1 MADSSQVEMT
11 AHQQTYGSFIK
22 LLKYGAVVCAVVALV
37 VILLISH

>member
-1 MADSSQVEMT
+1 MAESSQVEIT

-22 LLKYGAVVCAVVALV
+22 LLKYGAAACAVVGFV